1 VSIPLAEL
9 QAIDIILQ
17 FPHLAL
23 HFERVG
29 GLRSLTCGPLA
40 DFVTRLCEQARDG
53 VLPNEERLVAAVEP
67 KSVRDRLMERLVLRP
82 NLTEERAPAAIEQAT
97 RVLER
102 ETLKRRRFALTD
114 ELKRLHGTGDLVGL
128 TQRAQ
133 ELQDVQRAL
142 KELKVEETA

>member
-1 VSIPLAEL
+1 
-9 QAIDIILQ
+9 
-17 FPHLAL
+17 
-23 HFERVG
+23 
-29 GLRSLTCGPLA
+29 
-40 DFVTRLCEQARDG
+40 
-53 VLPNEERLVAAVEP
+53 
-67 KSVRDRLMERLVLRP
+67 MERLVLRP